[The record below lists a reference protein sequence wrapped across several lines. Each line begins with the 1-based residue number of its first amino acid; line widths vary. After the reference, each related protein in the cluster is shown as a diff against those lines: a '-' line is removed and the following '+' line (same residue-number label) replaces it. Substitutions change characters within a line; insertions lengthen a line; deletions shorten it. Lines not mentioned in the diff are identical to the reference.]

1 MDEVNW
7 NTTLK
12 VSYLDQL
19 VKIVNG
25 DGLNGMGKALFLDR
39 VEKVC
44 DSIEE
49 DLSLRQA
56 EDLWSNDAPPG
67 VRKK

>member
-7 NTTLK
+7 STTLK
-12 VSYLDQL
+12 ISYLDQL
-19 VKIVNG
+19 TKLVSADCLKG
-25 DGLNGMGKALFLDR
+25 YEKAKFLDR
-39 VEKVC
+39 VEQLC

-56 EDLWSNDAPPG
+56 EDLWSNQAPRG
-67 VRKK
+67 SEK